1 MISNDKQFFG
11 DFFNFCFEGKAAI
24 DSLLQSLFLV
34 LPSESWGSL
43 CPKMPA
49 GRITKIPSW
58 RNSSGCK
65 VEASGILVYGI
76 LTWMFGK
83 RTTRWPDI
91 GKGHDNFQVLLT
103 APVSLSPENW
113 WLEDFIPLKWSVLG
127 IILYEA
133 WGLKMV
139 FHFGLADES
148 QNYGFSLFAPKRG
161 QGFPSEKKKS
171 PKA

>member
-1 MISNDKQFFG
+1 MIWYVSVINMTYIDKQFFG
-11 DFFNFCFEGKAAI
+11 DFKFCFEGKAAM

-76 LTWMFGK
+76 LAWMFGK

-127 IILYEA
+127 IILRSLRVE
-133 WGLKMV
+133 
-139 FHFGLADES
+139 D
-148 QNYGFSLFAPKRG
+148 GFSFWIGRWIPKVWFFFIRT
-161 QGFPSEKKKS
+161 KKGTRIS
-171 PKA
+171 